1 MGLTDILNTARDALA
16 AQTFGLTVTGQ
27 NVANVNTPGYTRR
40 RANLETL
47 ALGDQNFGSVRVAGL
62 SRVADEFV
70 NQRHLSLTGL
80 GSHAFTR
87 DQLLASTEAVFDDF
101 GGTGFGSDLS
111 ALFSS
116 FAGLANR
123 PGDVTT
129 RAIVLERG
137 DVLATRIRQASDRLN
152 DQRMEIF
159 SQARDQTAVINDKID
174 AIAELSGRINL
185 AKAGGAN
192 PADLED
198 RRDALLLDLTEMVEV
213 RTYTDGNGQLVVQ
226 GPGATLIQGDTARHL
241 LVDIDADGDLKI
253 IAQTSTGAG
262 SDVTSHLSG
271 GSLAAFVQVR
281 DSDLTTVL
289 SELDTFA
296 FEMAQAVNSVHSA
309 GFALDG
315 STGRNFFNAPAAVAG
330 AAANFQMN
338 AALLGNPELLAAAG
352 DPTAVPGDASVAV
365 LLAQVADSP
374 IAGLGGRTPGE
385 GFARLVGTVGQMKS
399 NAAKSLETR
408 SAMAAQVEVTRQ
420 SISGVSL
427 DEEMVSLTK
436 YQRAFEAASRVLT
449 TADRLLEELINTLG
463 R

>member
-47 ALGDQNFGSVRVAGL
+47 ALGDQNFGSIRIAGL
-62 SRVADEFV
+62 TRVADEFV

-87 DQLLASTEAVFDDF
+87 DQLLASTEAVFNDF
-101 GGTGFGSDLS
+101 DGTGFGSDLS

-116 FAGLANR
+116 FSGLASR
-123 PGDVTT
+123 PGDITT
-129 RAIVLERG
+129 RSVVLERG
-137 DVLATRIRQASDRLN
+137 DVLATRIREASDRVTN
-152 DQRMEIF
+152 QRAEIF
-159 SQARDQTAVINDKID
+159 SQARDLTSVINDKID
-174 AIAELSGRINL
+174 SIAELSGRINL

-226 GPGATLIQGDTARHL
+226 GPGVTLIQGDSARHL
-241 LVDIDADGDLKI
+241 LVDLDNEGELTIL
-253 IAQTSTGAG
+253 AQTSSGAG
-262 SDVTSHLSG
+262 SNVTGHLSG
-271 GSLAAFVQVR
+271 GSLAALVQVR

-296 FEMAQAVNSVHSA
+296 FELAGAVNSVHGA

-315 STGRNFFNAPAAVAG
+315 SAGQDFFTSPVAVAG

-338 AALLGNPELLAAAG
+338 ADLLGNPELLAASG
-352 DPTAVPGDASVAV
+352 DPGAVPGDSTVAV
-365 LLAQVADSP
+365 LLAQVAETP
-374 IAGLGGRTPGE
+374 IAGLGGRTPSE
-385 GFARLVGTVGQMKS
+385 GYAHLVGTVGQLKS
-399 NAAKSLETR
+399 NAAKSLEIR